1 MSFKIKPPYSIDNTP
16 IYFVEE
22 EEGVLGRAN
31 MNGTITINS
40 KVKSPNQVKEI
51 IKHEKVHIDQ
61 MKDGRL
67 AYDDNNIYHRR
78 NGKGKW
84 KVKKRSN
91 KVDGSPS
98 SWWEREAYN
107 KK

>member
-1 MSFKIKPPYSIDNTP
+1 MSFKIKPPYNIDNTP

-22 EEGVLGRAN
+22 EDGVLGRAN

-67 AYDDNNIYHRR
+67 AYDDNNIYHRKS
-78 NGKGKW
+78 GKGKW
-84 KVKKRSN
+84 NTVKRS
-91 KVDGSPS
+91 KQADGSPVT
-98 SWWEREAYN
+98 WWEKEAYN